1 MNYIETNVDADD
13 KIATTDEAD
22 GGNKPESASDAPQ
35 SASGTER
42 DGKMLEARNV
52 VKTYRGRNVVNNVSV
67 YVRTGETVGLLG
79 PNGAGKTTTFYMTI
93 GLISPNG
100 GKIYLNGEDITSIP
114 IYKRARMGIGYLSQE
129 SSVFKKLTVEENI
142 LLVWES
148 IGMPVK
154 EQKSRLDDLLEEFN
168 IEQIRKSK
176 AYVLSGGE
184 RRRTEVARALAGN
197 PDFLLLDE
205 PFTGIDPITIE
216 SLKDII
222 SHLKEK
228 GLGVLITDHNVRET
242 LDICDRAYVLLD
254 GQVLVEGTPEQISEN
269 ELARKYFLGERFKL
283 DKMDSERMKQ
293 IINEELGES

>member
-1 MNYIETNVDADD
+1 MDRLETTVIEAG
-13 KIATTDEAD
+13 E
-22 GGNKPESASDAPQ
+22 PEGETLAVK
-35 SASGTER
+35 T
-42 DGKMLEARNV
+42 LETRGI
-52 VKTYRGRNVVNNVSV
+52 VKTYRGRNVVDDVTISV
-67 YVRTGETVGLLG
+67 KTGETVGLLG
-79 PNGAGKTTTFYMTI
+79 PNGAGKTTTFYMVI
-93 GLISPNG
+93 GLISPNAG
-100 GKIYLNGEDITSIP
+100 RVFLNGDDITRVP
-114 IYKRARMGIGYLSQE
+114 IYKRARQGIGYLSQE

-148 IGMPVK
+148 IGMPLA
-154 EQKSRLDDLLEEFN
+154 EQKKRLTPLLEEFN
-168 IEQIRKSK
+168 IDQIRKSK

-254 GQVLVEGTPEQISEN
+254 GKVLVEGTPEEIAEN
-269 ELARKYFLGERFKL
+269 ELARKYFLGERFSLEKI
-283 DKMDSERMKQ
+283 DSERMKR
-293 IINEELGES
+293 IIEDELGKG

>member
-1 MNYIETNVDADD
+1 M
-13 KIATTDEAD
+13 
-22 GGNKPESASDAPQ
+22 
-35 SASGTER
+35 
-42 DGKMLEARNV
+42 
-52 VKTYRGRNVVNNVSV
+52 
-67 YVRTGETVGLLG
+67 
-79 PNGAGKTTTFYMTI
+79 
-93 GLISPNG
+93 
-100 GKIYLNGEDITSIP
+100 
-114 IYKRARMGIGYLSQE
+114 
-129 SSVFKKLTVEENI
+129 
-142 LLVWES
+142 
-148 IGMPVK
+148 
-154 EQKSRLDDLLEEFN
+154 
-168 IEQIRKSK
+168 
-176 AYVLSGGE
+176 LSGGE

-228 GLGVLITDHNVRET
+228 GLGVLITDHNVPET